1 MSAETTS
8 NSTAAPSTVKS
19 KAKSLVSSPARI
31 AILVAVLLFILSIV
45 EKVTGSTDISSP
57 GTSSATLR
65 FAIPLLMAGLGG
77 LWAERAGVINIG
89 LEGMMIVGTW
99 TGAWFG
105 FKHGPL
111 IGLLAAAFFG
121 LLSGLFHAILTVKIG
136 IDQAVSGL
144 AINLI
149 AAGGARYLS
158 GIFFPSVGG
167 DRTVSPPVDSFP
179 TFTVPGISP
188 LLQSIDEK
196 NIFYISN
203 VAGILNGFTKEISLV
218 TVSFLLFVPITSWIL
233 WRSKF
238 GLRMRFSGENP
249 MAAESLGI
257 NVYFIRYV
265 AISIS
270 GMLASLGGAYLAL
283 IASSVYREGQ
293 TAGRG
298 FIGLATVI
306 FGNWKPGGVFAG
318 SMLFGFTDALRVRQ
332 NESVMS
338 LIIVG
343 GIVAAL
349 LALYFVL
356 SKKWKPALYSSI
368 VAVFALWINKTV
380 DVIPQE
386 FVTVFPNF
394 ATLIVLTFL
403 AQRLTPPAAAGM
415 PYRRGSE

>member
-1 MSAETTS
+1 MATETKVHVKKIGK
-8 NSTAAPSTVKS
+8 ATVLFK
-19 KAKSLVSSPARI
+19 SPARI
-31 AILVAVLLFILSIV
+31 TLLIAGIFFILALV
-45 EKVTGSTDISSP
+45 ENLTGATDITSP
-57 GTSSATLR
+57 GTSGATLR

-99 TGAWFG
+99 TAAWFG
-105 FKHGPL
+105 YLHGPL
-111 IGLLAAAFFG
+111 MGFVAAAIFG
-121 LLSGLFHAILTVKIG
+121 LASGFFHAILTVKIG

-158 GIFFPSVGG
+158 GVFFPPVGG

-179 TFTVPGISP
+179 TFTIPVIAPI
-188 LLQSIDEK
+188 LESIDAQ
-196 NIFYISN
+196 NIFFISN
-203 VAGILNGFTKEISLV
+203 LAGILHGLTKEVSLV
-218 TVSFLLFVPITSWIL
+218 TIALLLLVPLTSWIL

-257 NVYFIRYV
+257 NVYRIRYIAV
-265 AISIS
+265 SVS

-283 IASSVYREGQ
+283 VASSVYREGQ

-318 SMLFGFTDALRVRQ
+318 SILFGFTDALRVRQ
-332 NESVMS
+332 SESVMS
-338 LIIVG
+338 LILVA
-343 GIVAAL
+343 GIVALALSIFYSINRRWKPGLISGSLAL
-349 LALYFVL
+349 LA
-356 SKKWKPALYSSI
+356 W
-368 VAVFALWINKTV
+368 WIHQRV

-403 AQRLTPPAAAGM
+403 AQRLTPPAMAGM

>member
-1 MSAETTS
+1 MTTKTPEKKS
-8 NSTAAPSTVKS
+8 SKVK
-19 KAKSLVSSPARI
+19 KFFTSPARI
-31 AILVAVLLFILSIV
+31 TLAIAGLFLIISLVELI
-45 EKVTGSTDISSP
+45 TGATDITSP
-57 GTSSATLR
+57 GTSGATLR

-99 TGAWFG
+99 TAAWFG
-105 FKHGPL
+105 YLHGPL
-111 IGLLAAAFFG
+111 VGFAAAAIFG
-121 LLSGLFHAILTVKIG
+121 LASGFFHAILTVKIG

-158 GIFFPSVGG
+158 GIFFPPVGG

-179 TFTVPGISP
+179 TFTIPIIAP
-188 LLQSIDEK
+188 LLEKIDAQ
-196 NIFYISN
+196 NIFFISN
-203 VAGILNGFTKEISLV
+203 LAGVLHGFTKDLSLV
-218 TVSFLLFVPITSWIL
+218 TVALLLLVPLSSWIL

-257 NVYFIRYV
+257 NVYRIRYI
-265 AISIS
+265 AISVS
-270 GMLASLGGAYLAL
+270 GMMASLGGAYLAL
-283 IASSVYREGQ
+283 VASSVYREGQ

-318 SMLFGFTDALRVRQ
+318 SILFGFTDALRVRQ
-332 NESVMS
+332 SESVMS
-338 LIIVG
+338 LLMVA
-343 GIVAAL
+343 GIVAAIL
-349 LALYFVL
+349 GIYYSIARRWKFAAISVVIALFG
-356 SKKWKPALYSSI
+356 
-368 VAVFALWINKTV
+368 LWVNQRV
-380 DVIPQE
+380 DTIPQE
-386 FVTVFPNF
+386 FVTAFPYF
-394 ATLIVLTFL
+394 ATLLVLTFL
-403 AQRLTPPAAAGM
+403 AQRLTPPAMAGM

>member
-1 MSAETTS
+1 MIAALFFIISA
-8 NSTAAPSTVKS
+8 
-19 KAKSLVSSPARI
+19 
-31 AILVAVLLFILSIV
+31 V
-45 EKVTGSTDISSP
+45 EVVTGSVDITSP
-57 GTSSATLR
+57 GTSGATLR

-99 TGAWFG
+99 TAAWFG
-105 FKHGPL
+105 YLHGPVVG
-111 IGLLAAAFFG
+111 ILAAAVFG
-121 LLSGLFHAILTVKIG
+121 LASGFFHAFLTVKVG

-149 AAGGARYLS
+149 AAGAARYLS
-158 GIFFPSVGG
+158 GIFFPPVGG
-167 DRTVSPPVDSFP
+167 DRTVSPPVDTLP
-179 TFTVPGISP
+179 TFTVPFVAP
-188 LLQSIDEK
+188 LLKSIDEK
-196 NIFYISN
+196 DIFFISN
-203 VAGILNGFTKEISLV
+203 ISGLLYGITRDLSIV
-218 TVSFLLFVPITSWIL
+218 TVALLALVPITSWIL

-257 NVYFIRYV
+257 NVYRTRYI

-283 IASSVYREGQ
+283 VASSVYREGQ

-306 FGNWKPGGVFAG
+306 FGNWKPSGVFAG
-318 SMLFGFTDALRVRQ
+318 SLLFGFTDALRVRQ
-332 NESVMS
+332 AESVMS
-338 LIIVG
+338 LIFAA
-343 GIVAAL
+343 GIVALL
-349 LALYFVL
+349 LAIYYSV
-356 SKKWKPALYSSI
+356 SRNWKPAGAYFGL
-368 VAVFALWINKTV
+368 AVFAWWVNQKV
-380 DVIPQE
+380 DTIPQE

-403 AQRLTPPAAAGM
+403 AQRLTPPAMAGM

>member
-1 MSAETTS
+1 MATESKVHVKKIGKA
-8 NSTAAPSTVKS
+8 TVLFK
-19 KAKSLVSSPARI
+19 SPARI
-31 AILVAVLLFILSIV
+31 TLLIAGIFFVLALVENL
-45 EKVTGSTDISSP
+45 TGATDITSP
-57 GTSSATLR
+57 GTSGATLR

-99 TGAWFG
+99 TAAWFG
-105 FKHGPL
+105 YLHGPL
-111 IGLLAAAFFG
+111 MGFVAAAIFG
-121 LLSGLFHAILTVKIG
+121 LASGFFHAILTVKIG

-158 GIFFPSVGG
+158 GVFFPPVGG

-179 TFTVPGISP
+179 TFTIPVIAPI
-188 LLQSIDEK
+188 LEKIDAQ
-196 NIFYISN
+196 NIFFISN
-203 VAGILNGFTKEISLV
+203 LAGILHGLTKDVSLV
-218 TVSFLLFVPITSWIL
+218 TIALLLLVPLTSWIL

-257 NVYFIRYV
+257 NVYRIRYI
-265 AISIS
+265 AISVS

-283 IASSVYREGQ
+283 VASSVYREGQ

-318 SMLFGFTDALRVRQ
+318 SILFGFTDALRVRQ
-332 NESVMS
+332 SESVMS
-338 LIIVG
+338 LIMVA
-343 GIVAAL
+343 GIVALALSIFYSINRRWKPGLISGSLAL
-349 LALYFVL
+349 LA
-356 SKKWKPALYSSI
+356 W
-368 VAVFALWINKTV
+368 WIHQRV

-403 AQRLTPPAAAGM
+403 AQRLTPPAMAGM

>member
-1 MSAETTS
+1 MATESKKEIKE
-8 NSTAAPSTVKS
+8 PSKVKS
-19 KAKSLVSSPARI
+19 LFKSPARI
-31 AILVAVLLFILSIV
+31 TLMIAGIFFILALV
-45 EKVTGSTDISSP
+45 ENLTGATDITSP
-57 GTSSATLR
+57 GTSGATLR

-99 TGAWFG
+99 TAAWFG
-105 FKHGPL
+105 YLHGPL
-111 IGLLAAAFFG
+111 MGFVAAAIFG
-121 LLSGLFHAILTVKIG
+121 LASGFFHAILTVKIG

-158 GIFFPSVGG
+158 GVFFPPVGG

-179 TFTVPGISP
+179 TFTIPVIAPI
-188 LLQSIDEK
+188 LESIDAQ
-196 NIFYISN
+196 NIFFISN
-203 VAGILNGFTKEISLV
+203 LAGILHGLTKEVSLV
-218 TVSFLLFVPITSWIL
+218 TIALLLLVPLTSWIL

-257 NVYFIRYV
+257 NVYRIRYI
-265 AISIS
+265 AISVS

-283 IASSVYREGQ
+283 VASSVYREGQ

-318 SMLFGFTDALRVRQ
+318 SILFGFTDALRVRQ
-332 NESVMS
+332 SESVMS
-338 LIIVG
+338 LIMVA
-343 GIVAAL
+343 GIVALALSIFYSINRRWKPGLISGSLAL
-349 LALYFVL
+349 LA
-356 SKKWKPALYSSI
+356 W
-368 VAVFALWINKTV
+368 WIHQRV

-386 FVTVFPNF
+386 FVTIFPNF

-403 AQRLTPPAAAGM
+403 AQRLTPPAMAGM

>member
-1 MSAETTS
+1 MATDTKNEIK
-8 NSTAAPSTVKS
+8 APSKVKS
-19 KAKSLVSSPARI
+19 LFKSPARI
-31 AILVAVLLFILSIV
+31 TLMIAGLFFVLSLVENL
-45 EKVTGSTDISSP
+45 TGATDISSP
-57 GTSSATLR
+57 GTSGATLR

-99 TGAWFG
+99 TAAWFG
-105 FKHGPL
+105 YLHGPL
-111 IGLLAAAFFG
+111 MGFVAAAIFG
-121 LLSGLFHAILTVKIG
+121 LASGFFHAILTVKIG

-158 GIFFPSVGG
+158 GVYFPPVGG
-167 DRTVSPPVDSFP
+167 DRTVSPPVDAFP
-179 TFTVPGISP
+179 TFTIPVIAPI
-188 LLQSIDEK
+188 LEKIDAQ
-196 NIFYISN
+196 NIFFISN
-203 VAGILNGFTKEISLV
+203 LAGLINGLVKDVSLV
-218 TVSFLLFVPITSWIL
+218 TVALLLLVPLTSWIL

-257 NVYFIRYV
+257 NVYHIRYI
-265 AISIS
+265 AISVS

-283 IASSVYREGQ
+283 VASSVYREGQ

-318 SMLFGFTDALRVRQ
+318 SILFGFTDALRVRQ
-332 NESVMS
+332 SESVMS
-338 LIIVG
+338 LIMVA
-343 GIVAAL
+343 GIVALVLSIFYSINRRWRPGLISGTLAL
-349 LALYFVL
+349 LA
-356 SKKWKPALYSSI
+356 W
-368 VAVFALWINKTV
+368 WIHQRV

>member
-1 MSAETTS
+1 MATDAQKEIK
-8 NSTAAPSTVKS
+8 APSKVKS
-19 KAKSLVSSPARI
+19 LFKSPARI
-31 AILVAVLLFILSIV
+31 TLLIAGIFFILALV
-45 EKVTGSTDISSP
+45 ENLTGATDITSP
-57 GTSSATLR
+57 GTSGATLR

-99 TGAWFG
+99 TAAWFG
-105 FKHGPL
+105 YLHGPL
-111 IGLLAAAFFG
+111 MGFVAAAIFG
-121 LLSGLFHAILTVKIG
+121 LASGFFHAILTVKIG

-158 GIFFPSVGG
+158 GVFFPPVGG

-179 TFTVPGISP
+179 TFTIPVIAPI
-188 LLQSIDEK
+188 LESIDAQ
-196 NIFYISN
+196 NIFFISN
-203 VAGILNGFTKEISLV
+203 LAGILHGLTKEVSLV
-218 TVSFLLFVPITSWIL
+218 TIALLLLVPLTSWIL

-257 NVYFIRYV
+257 NVYRIRYI
-265 AISIS
+265 AISVS

-283 IASSVYREGQ
+283 VASSVYREGQ

-318 SMLFGFTDALRVRQ
+318 SILFGFTDALRVRQ
-332 NESVMS
+332 SESVMS
-338 LIIVG
+338 LIMVA
-343 GIVAAL
+343 GIVALALSIFYSINRRWKPGLISGSLAL
-349 LALYFVL
+349 LA
-356 SKKWKPALYSSI
+356 W
-368 VAVFALWINKTV
+368 WIHQRV

-403 AQRLTPPAAAGM
+403 AQRLTPPAMAGM

>member
-1 MSAETTS
+1 MAT
-8 NSTAAPSTVKS
+8 KL
-19 KAKSLVSSPARI
+19 KSLFKSPARI
-31 AILVAVLLFILSIV
+31 AIFVAGLFLIISLVESL
-45 EKVTGSTDISSP
+45 TGATDISSP
-57 GTSSATLR
+57 GTSGATLR

-105 FKHGPL
+105 YRHGPL
-111 IGLLAAAFFG
+111 MGFVAAAIFG
-121 LLSGLFHAILTVKIG
+121 LASGFFHAILTVKIG

-158 GIFFPSVGG
+158 GIFFPPVGG
-167 DRTVSPPVDSFP
+167 DRTVSPPADSFP
-179 TFTVPGISP
+179 TFTIPGIAP
-188 LLQSIDEK
+188 FLESIDAK
-196 NIFYISN
+196 NIFFISN
-203 VAGILNGFTKEISLV
+203 LAGVLHGLTKDISLV
-218 TVSFLLFVPITSWIL
+218 TVAFLLLVPITSWIL

-257 NVYFIRYV
+257 NVYRIRYIAV
-265 AISIS
+265 SVS
-270 GMLASLGGAYLAL
+270 GMFASLGGAYLAL
-283 IASSVYREGQ
+283 VASSVYREGQ

-306 FGNWKPGGVFAG
+306 FGNWRPGGVFAG
-318 SMLFGFTDALRVRQ
+318 SILFGFTDALRVRQ

-338 LIIVG
+338 LIVVG
-343 GIVAAL
+343 GIVAFV
-349 LALYFVL
+349 LALFY
-356 SKKWKPALYSSI
+356 SISRRWKPAAISAVIALVTFWIHQSI
-368 VAVFALWINKTV
+368 DA
-380 DVIPQE
+380 IPQE
-386 FVTVFPNF
+386 FVTAFPYF
-394 ATLIVLTFL
+394 ATLIVLTYL
-403 AQRLTPPAAAGM
+403 AQRLTPPAMAGM

>member
-1 MSAETTS
+1 MATDTKKEIKASS
-8 NSTAAPSTVKS
+8 KVKS
-19 KAKSLVSSPARI
+19 LFKSPARI
-31 AILVAVLLFILSIV
+31 TLMVAGLFFVLSLVERL
-45 EKVTGSTDISSP
+45 TGATDISSP
-57 GTSSATLR
+57 GTSGATLR

-99 TGAWFG
+99 TAAWFG
-105 FKHGPL
+105 YLHGPL
-111 IGLLAAAFFG
+111 MGFVAAAIFG
-121 LLSGLFHAILTVKIG
+121 LASGFFHAILTVKIG

-158 GIFFPSVGG
+158 GVFFPPVGG

-179 TFTVPGISP
+179 TFTIPVIAPI
-188 LLQSIDEK
+188 LEKIDAQ
-196 NIFYISN
+196 NIFFISN
-203 VAGILNGFTKEISLV
+203 LAGILHGLTKEVSLV
-218 TVSFLLFVPITSWIL
+218 TIALLLLVPLTSWIL

-257 NVYFIRYV
+257 NVYRIRYI

-270 GMLASLGGAYLAL
+270 GMLASLGGAYLSL
-283 IASSVYREGQ
+283 VASSVYREGQ

-318 SMLFGFTDALRVRQ
+318 SILFGFTDALRVRQ
-332 NESVMS
+332 SESVMS
-338 LIIVG
+338 LIMVA
-343 GIVAAL
+343 GIVALVLSIFYSINRRWRPGLISGTLAL
-349 LALYFVL
+349 LA
-356 SKKWKPALYSSI
+356 W
-368 VAVFALWINKTV
+368 WIHQRV

>member
-1 MSAETTS
+1 MATDTKKEIK
-8 NSTAAPSTVKS
+8 APSKVKS
-19 KAKSLVSSPARI
+19 LFKSPARI
-31 AILVAVLLFILSIV
+31 TLMVAGLFFILALV
-45 EKVTGSTDISSP
+45 ESLTGATDISSP
-57 GTSSATLR
+57 GTSGATLR

-99 TGAWFG
+99 TAAWFG
-105 FKHGPL
+105 YLHGPL
-111 IGLLAAAFFG
+111 MGFVAAAIFG
-121 LLSGLFHAILTVKIG
+121 LASGFFHAILTVKIG

-158 GIFFPSVGG
+158 GVFFPPVGG

-179 TFTVPGISP
+179 TFTIPVIAPI
-188 LLQSIDEK
+188 LEKIDAQ
-196 NIFYISN
+196 NIFFVSN
-203 VAGILNGFTKEISLV
+203 LAGILHGLTKDVSLV
-218 TVSFLLFVPITSWIL
+218 TIALLLLVPLTSWIL

-257 NVYFIRYV
+257 NVYRIRYI
-265 AISIS
+265 AISVS

-283 IASSVYREGQ
+283 VASSVYREGQ

-318 SMLFGFTDALRVRQ
+318 SILFGFTDALRVRQ
-332 NESVMS
+332 SESVMS
-338 LIIVG
+338 LIMVA
-343 GIVAAL
+343 GIVAL
-349 LALYFVL
+349 VLSIFYSINRRWKPGLISGSLAL
-356 SKKWKPALYSSI
+356 
-368 VAVFALWINKTV
+368 VAWWIHQRV

-403 AQRLTPPAAAGM
+403 AQRLTPPAMAGM

>member
-1 MSAETTS
+1 MTTD
-8 NSTAAPSTVKS
+8 TKKEIKAPSKVKS
-19 KAKSLVSSPARI
+19 LFKSPARI
-31 AILVAVLLFILSIV
+31 TLMIAGLFFILALV
-45 EKVTGSTDISSP
+45 ESLTGASDITSP
-57 GTSSATLR
+57 GTSGATLR

-99 TGAWFG
+99 TAAWFG
-105 FKHGPL
+105 YLHGPL
-111 IGLLAAAFFG
+111 MGFVAAAIFG
-121 LLSGLFHAILTVKIG
+121 LASGFFHAILTVKIG

-158 GIFFPSVGG
+158 GVFFPPVGG

-179 TFTVPGISP
+179 TFTIPVIAPI
-188 LLQSIDEK
+188 LESIDAQ
-196 NIFYISN
+196 NIFFISN
-203 VAGILNGFTKEISLV
+203 LAGILHGLTKDVSLV
-218 TVSFLLFVPITSWIL
+218 TIALLLLVPLTSWIL

-257 NVYFIRYV
+257 NVYRIRYI
-265 AISIS
+265 AISVS

-283 IASSVYREGQ
+283 VASSVYREGQ

-318 SMLFGFTDALRVRQ
+318 SILFGFTDALRVRQ
-332 NESVMS
+332 SESVMS
-338 LIIVG
+338 LIMVA
-343 GIVAAL
+343 GIVALVLSIFYSINRRWKPGLISGSLAL
-349 LALYFVL
+349 LA
-356 SKKWKPALYSSI
+356 W
-368 VAVFALWINKTV
+368 WIHQRV

-403 AQRLTPPAAAGM
+403 AQRLTPPAMAGM

>member
-1 MSAETTS
+1 MATDSKVH
-8 NSTAAPSTVKS
+8 VKKIG
-19 KAKSLVSSPARI
+19 KAKVLFKSPARI
-31 AILVAVLLFILSIV
+31 TLLIAGIFFILALV
-45 EKVTGSTDISSP
+45 ENLTGATDITSP
-57 GTSSATLR
+57 GTSGATLR

-99 TGAWFG
+99 TAAWFG
-105 FKHGPL
+105 YLHGPL
-111 IGLLAAAFFG
+111 MGFVAAAIFG
-121 LLSGLFHAILTVKIG
+121 LASGFFHAILTVKIG

-158 GIFFPSVGG
+158 GVFFPPVGG

-179 TFTVPGISP
+179 TFTIPVIAPI
-188 LLQSIDEK
+188 LESIDAQ
-196 NIFYISN
+196 NIFFISN
-203 VAGILNGFTKEISLV
+203 LAGILHGLTKDVSLV
-218 TVSFLLFVPITSWIL
+218 TIALLLLVPLTSWIL

-257 NVYFIRYV
+257 NVYRIRYIAV
-265 AISIS
+265 SIS

-283 IASSVYREGQ
+283 VASSVYREGQ

-306 FGNWKPGGVFAG
+306 FGNWKPSGVFAG
-318 SMLFGFTDALRVRQ
+318 SILFGFTDALRVRQ
-332 NESVMS
+332 TESVMS
-338 LIIVG
+338 LIMVA
-343 GIVAAL
+343 GIVAL
-349 LALYFVL
+349 LL
-356 SKKWKPALYSSI
+356 SIFYSINRRWKPGLISGSIAL
-368 VAVFALWINKTV
+368 VAWWIHQRV

-403 AQRLTPPAAAGM
+403 AQRLTPPAMAGM

>member
-1 MSAETTS
+1 MATESKVH
-8 NSTAAPSTVKS
+8 VKS
-19 KAKSLVSSPARI
+19 IGKAKILFKSPARI
-31 AILVAVLLFILSIV
+31 TLLIAGVFFVLALVESL
-45 EKVTGSTDISSP
+45 TGATDISSP
-57 GTSSATLR
+57 GTSGATLR

-99 TGAWFG
+99 TAAWFG
-105 FKHGPL
+105 YLHGPL
-111 IGLLAAAFFG
+111 VGFLAAAIFG
-121 LLSGLFHAILTVKIG
+121 LASGFFHAILTVKIG

-158 GIFFPSVGG
+158 GVFFPPVGG

-179 TFTVPGISP
+179 TFTIPVIAPI
-188 LLQSIDEK
+188 LESIDAQ
-196 NIFYISN
+196 NIFFISN
-203 VAGILNGFTKEISLV
+203 LAGILHGLTKDVSLV
-218 TVSFLLFVPITSWIL
+218 TIALLLLVPLTSWIL

-257 NVYFIRYV
+257 NVYRIRYI
-265 AISIS
+265 AISVS

-283 IASSVYREGQ
+283 VASSVYREGQ

-318 SMLFGFTDALRVRQ
+318 SILFGFTDALRVRQ
-332 NESVMS
+332 SESVMS
-338 LIIVG
+338 LIMVA
-343 GIVAAL
+343 GIVAL
-349 LALYFVL
+349 VLSIFYSINRRWKPGLISGSLAL
-356 SKKWKPALYSSI
+356 
-368 VAVFALWINKTV
+368 VAWWIHQRV

-403 AQRLTPPAAAGM
+403 AQRLTPPAMAGM

>member
-1 MSAETTS
+1 MAT
-8 NSTAAPSTVKS
+8 KL
-19 KAKSLVSSPARI
+19 KSLFKSPARI
-31 AILVAVLLFILSIV
+31 AIFIAGLFLIISLVESL
-45 EKVTGSTDISSP
+45 TGATDISSP
-57 GTSSATLR
+57 GTSGATLR

-105 FKHGPL
+105 YLHGPL
-111 IGLLAAAFFG
+111 MGFVAAAIFG
-121 LLSGLFHAILTVKIG
+121 LASGFFHAILTVKIG

-158 GIFFPSVGG
+158 GIFFPPVGG
-167 DRTVSPPVDSFP
+167 DRTVSPPVDAFP
-179 TFTVPGISP
+179 TFTIPGIAP
-188 LLQSIDEK
+188 FLESIDAK
-196 NIFYISN
+196 DIFFISN
-203 VAGILNGFTKEISLV
+203 LAGVLHGLTKDISLV
-218 TVSFLLFVPITSWIL
+218 TAAFLLLVPITSWIL

-257 NVYFIRYV
+257 NVYRIRYIAV
-265 AISIS
+265 SVS
-270 GMLASLGGAYLAL
+270 GMFASLGGAYLAL
-283 IASSVYREGQ
+283 VASSVYREGQ

-306 FGNWKPGGVFAG
+306 FGNWRPGGVFAG
-318 SMLFGFTDALRVRQ
+318 SILFGFTDALRVRQ

-338 LIIVG
+338 LIVVA
-343 GIVAAL
+343 GIVAFG
-349 LALYFVL
+349 LALFY
-356 SKKWKPALYSSI
+356 SISRRWKPAAISAIIALVTFWIHQSI
-368 VAVFALWINKTV
+368 DA
-380 DVIPQE
+380 IPQE
-386 FVTVFPNF
+386 FVTAFPYF
-394 ATLIVLTFL
+394 ATLIVLTYL
-403 AQRLTPPAAAGM
+403 AQRLTPPAMAGM

>member
-1 MSAETTS
+1 MSTNTKA
-8 NSTAAPSTVKS
+8 V
-19 KAKSLVSSPARI
+19 KAKSFFKSPARI
-31 AILVAVLLFILSIV
+31 TLLIAALFFIISAVEVI
-45 EKVTGSTDISSP
+45 TGSVDITSP
-57 GTSSATLR
+57 GTSGATLR

-99 TGAWFG
+99 TAAWFG
-105 FKHGPL
+105 YLHGPVVG
-111 IGLLAAAFFG
+111 ILAAAVFG
-121 LLSGLFHAILTVKIG
+121 LASGFFHAFLTVKVG

-149 AAGGARYLS
+149 AAGAARYLS
-158 GIFFPSVGG
+158 GIFFPPVGG
-167 DRTVSPPVDSFP
+167 DRTVSPPVDTLP
-179 TFTVPGISP
+179 TFTVPFIAP
-188 LLQSIDEK
+188 LLKSIDEK
-196 NIFYISN
+196 DIFFISN
-203 VAGILNGFTKEISLV
+203 ISGLLYGITRDLSIV
-218 TVSFLLFVPITSWIL
+218 TVALLALVPITSWIL

-257 NVYFIRYV
+257 NVYRTRYI

-283 IASSVYREGQ
+283 VASSVYREGQ

-306 FGNWKPGGVFAG
+306 FGNWKPSGVFAG
-318 SMLFGFTDALRVRQ
+318 SLLFGFTDALRVRQ
-332 NESVMS
+332 AESVMS
-338 LIIVG
+338 LIFAA
-343 GIVAAL
+343 GIVALL
-349 LALYFVL
+349 LAIYYSV
-356 SKKWKPALYSSI
+356 SRNWKPAGAYFGL
-368 VAVFALWINKTV
+368 AVFAWWVNQKV
-380 DVIPQE
+380 DTIPQE

-403 AQRLTPPAAAGM
+403 AQRLTPPAMAGM

>member
-1 MSAETTS
+1 MATESKVH
-8 NSTAAPSTVKS
+8 VKS
-19 KAKSLVSSPARI
+19 IGKAKILFKSPARI
-31 AILVAVLLFILSIV
+31 TLLIAGVFFILALV
-45 EKVTGSTDISSP
+45 ESLTGATDISSP
-57 GTSSATLR
+57 GTSGATLR

-99 TGAWFG
+99 TAAWFG
-105 FKHGPL
+105 YLHGPL
-111 IGLLAAAFFG
+111 VGFVAAAIFG
-121 LLSGLFHAILTVKIG
+121 LASGFFHAILTVKIG

-158 GIFFPSVGG
+158 GVFFPPVGG

-179 TFTVPGISP
+179 TFTIPVIAPI
-188 LLQSIDEK
+188 LENIDAQ
-196 NIFYISN
+196 NIFFISN
-203 VAGILNGFTKEISLV
+203 LAGILHGLTKDVSLV
-218 TVSFLLFVPITSWIL
+218 TIALLLLVPLTSWIL

-257 NVYFIRYV
+257 NVYHIRYIAV
-265 AISIS
+265 SVS

-283 IASSVYREGQ
+283 VASSVYREGQ

-306 FGNWKPGGVFAG
+306 FGNWKPSGVFAG
-318 SMLFGFTDALRVRQ
+318 SILFGFTDALRVRQ
-332 NESVMS
+332 SESVMS
-338 LIIVG
+338 LIMVA
-343 GIVAAL
+343 GIVAL
-349 LALYFVL
+349 VLSIFYSINRRWKPGLISGSLAL
-356 SKKWKPALYSSI
+356 
-368 VAVFALWINKTV
+368 VAWWIHQRV

-403 AQRLTPPAAAGM
+403 AQRLTPPAMAGM

>member
-1 MSAETTS
+1 
-8 NSTAAPSTVKS
+8 VK
-19 KAKSLVSSPARI
+19 V
-31 AILVAVLLFILSIV
+31 
-45 EKVTGSTDISSP
+45 
-57 GTSSATLR
+57 
-65 FAIPLLMAGLGG
+65 
-77 LWAERAGVINIG
+77 
-89 LEGMMIVGTW
+89 
-99 TGAWFG
+99 
-105 FKHGPL
+105 
-111 IGLLAAAFFG
+111 
-121 LLSGLFHAILTVKIG
+121 G

-158 GIFFPSVGG
+158 GIFFPPVGG

-188 LLQSIDEK
+188 LLEKIDGK
-196 NIFYISN
+196 NIFFISN
-203 VAGILNGFTKEISLV
+203 IAGILNGFTKEISLV
-218 TVSFLLFVPITSWIL
+218 TVVFLLFVPITSWIL

-270 GMLASLGGAYLAL
+270 GMLASLGGAYLSL

-338 LIIVG
+338 LILVA
-343 GIVAAL
+343 GIVSAL
-349 LALYFVL
+349 LAIYFAF
-356 SKKWKPALYSSI
+356 SKRWKPVLYSTL
-368 VAVFALWINKTV
+368 VALLALWINKTV

-403 AQRLTPPAAAGM
+403 AQRLTPPAAAGV

>member
-1 MSAETTS
+1 MATESKVH
-8 NSTAAPSTVKS
+8 VKS
-19 KAKSLVSSPARI
+19 IGKAKILFKSPARI
-31 AILVAVLLFILSIV
+31 TLLIAGVFFILALV
-45 EKVTGSTDISSP
+45 ESLTGATDISSP
-57 GTSSATLR
+57 GTSGATLR

-99 TGAWFG
+99 TAAWFG
-105 FKHGPL
+105 YLHGPL
-111 IGLLAAAFFG
+111 VGFVAAAIFG
-121 LLSGLFHAILTVKIG
+121 LASGFFHAILTVKIG

-158 GIFFPSVGG
+158 GVFFPPVGG

-179 TFTVPGISP
+179 TFTIPVIAPI
-188 LLQSIDEK
+188 LESIDAQ
-196 NIFYISN
+196 NIFFISN
-203 VAGILNGFTKEISLV
+203 LAGILHGLTKDVSLV
-218 TVSFLLFVPITSWIL
+218 TIALLLLVPLTSWIL

-257 NVYFIRYV
+257 NVYRIRYIAV
-265 AISIS
+265 SVS

-283 IASSVYREGQ
+283 VASSVYREGQ

-318 SMLFGFTDALRVRQ
+318 SILFGFTDALRVRQ
-332 NESVMS
+332 SESVMS
-338 LIIVG
+338 LIMVA
-343 GIVAAL
+343 GIVAL
-349 LALYFVL
+349 VLSIFYSINRRWKPGLISGSLAL
-356 SKKWKPALYSSI
+356 
-368 VAVFALWINKTV
+368 VAWWIHQRV

-403 AQRLTPPAAAGM
+403 AQRLTPPAMAGM

>member
-1 MSAETTS
+1 MTTKTPEKKS
-8 NSTAAPSTVKS
+8 SKVK
-19 KAKSLVSSPARI
+19 KFFTSPARI
-31 AILVAVLLFILSIV
+31 TLAIAGLFFIISLVEL
-45 EKVTGSTDISSP
+45 VTGATDITSP
-57 GTSSATLR
+57 GTSGATLR

-77 LWAERAGVINIG
+77 LWAERVGVINIG

-99 TGAWFG
+99 TAAWFG
-105 FKHGPL
+105 YLHGPL
-111 IGLLAAAFFG
+111 VGFAAAAIFG
-121 LLSGLFHAILTVKIG
+121 LASGFFHAILTVKIG

-158 GIFFPSVGG
+158 GIFFPPVGG

-179 TFTVPGISP
+179 TFTIPIIAP
-188 LLQSIDEK
+188 LLEKIDAQ
-196 NIFYISN
+196 NIFFISN
-203 VAGILNGFTKEISLV
+203 LAGVLHGFTKDLSLV
-218 TVSFLLFVPITSWIL
+218 TVALLLLVPLSSWIL

-257 NVYFIRYV
+257 NVYRIRYI
-265 AISIS
+265 AISVS
-270 GMLASLGGAYLAL
+270 GMMASLGGAYLAL
-283 IASSVYREGQ
+283 VASSVYREGQ

-318 SMLFGFTDALRVRQ
+318 SILFGFTDALRVRQ
-332 NESVMS
+332 SESVMS
-338 LIIVG
+338 LLMVA
-343 GIVAAL
+343 GIVAAIL
-349 LALYFVL
+349 GIYYSIARR
-356 SKKWKPALYSSI
+356 WKFA
-368 VAVFALWINKTV
+368 AVSLGIAAFGLWVNQRV
-380 DVIPQE
+380 DLIPQE

-403 AQRLTPPAAAGM
+403 AQRLTPPAMAGM

>member
-1 MSAETTS
+1 MSTDTQAQTS
-8 NSTAAPSTVKS
+8 LKGR
-19 KAKSLVSSPARI
+19 AKSLVSSPAKI
-31 AILVAVLLFILSIV
+31 ALLVGVVLLILSLV
-45 EKVTGSTDISSP
+45 EQMTGSTDISSP
-57 GTSSATLR
+57 GTSGATLR

-105 FKHGPL
+105 FNHGPL
-111 IGLLAAAFFG
+111 VGFIAAGFFG

-158 GIFFPSVGG
+158 GVFFPPVGG
-167 DRTVSPPVDSFP
+167 DRTVSPPVDAFP
-179 TFTVPGISP
+179 TFTIPGISP
-188 LLQSIDEK
+188 LLENIDGK
-196 NIFYISN
+196 NLFFISN
-203 VAGILNGFTKEISLV
+203 IAGMLNGFTKEISLV
-218 TVSFLLFVPITSWIL
+218 TVIFLLFVPLTSWIL

-257 NVYFIRYV
+257 NVYRIRYI
-265 AISIS
+265 AISVS
-270 GMLASLGGAYLAL
+270 GMLASLGGAYLSL
-283 IASSVYREGQ
+283 VASSVYREGQ

-306 FGNWKPGGVFAG
+306 FGNWRPGGVFAG
-318 SMLFGFTDALRVRQ
+318 SMLFGFTDALRVRE

-338 LIIVG
+338 LILVA
-343 GIVAAL
+343 GIAAAL
-349 LALYFVL
+349 LSIKFAI
-356 SKKWKPALYSSI
+356 SRKWKPAAYSAL
-368 VAVFALWINKTV
+368 VAIFALWLNRTV

-403 AQRLTPPAAAGM
+403 AQRLTPPAAAGV

>member
-1 MSAETTS
+1 MATESKIHI
-8 NSTAAPSTVKS
+8 KS
-19 KAKSLVSSPARI
+19 IGKAKILFKSPARI
-31 AILVAVLLFILSIV
+31 TLMIAGLFFVLSLVESL
-45 EKVTGSTDISSP
+45 TGASDISSP
-57 GTSSATLR
+57 GTSGATLR

-99 TGAWFG
+99 TAAWFG
-105 FKHGPL
+105 YLHGPL
-111 IGLLAAAFFG
+111 MGFVAAAIFG
-121 LLSGLFHAILTVKIG
+121 LASGFFHAILTVKIG

-158 GIFFPSVGG
+158 GVYFPPVGG
-167 DRTVSPPVDSFP
+167 DRTVSPPVDAFP
-179 TFTVPGISP
+179 TFTIPVIAPI
-188 LLQSIDEK
+188 LEKIDAQ
-196 NIFYISN
+196 NIFFISN
-203 VAGILNGFTKEISLV
+203 LAGVLNGLVKDVSLV
-218 TVSFLLFVPITSWIL
+218 TIALLLLVPLTSWIL

-257 NVYFIRYV
+257 NVYHIRYI
-265 AISIS
+265 AISVS

-283 IASSVYREGQ
+283 VASSVYREGQ

-318 SMLFGFTDALRVRQ
+318 SILFGFTDALRVRQ
-332 NESVMS
+332 SESVMS
-338 LIIVG
+338 LIMVA
-343 GIVAAL
+343 GIVAL
-349 LALYFVL
+349 VL
-356 SKKWKPALYSSI
+356 SIFYSINRRWRPGLISGVIAL
-368 VAVFALWINKTV
+368 AALWIHQRV

>member
-1 MSAETTS
+1 MSTNTK
-8 NSTAAPSTVKS
+8 AA
-19 KAKSLVSSPARI
+19 KAKSFFKSPARI
-31 AILVAVLLFILSIV
+31 TLSIAALFFIISAV
-45 EKVTGSTDISSP
+45 EVITDSVDITSP
-57 GTSSATLR
+57 GTSGATLR

-99 TGAWFG
+99 TAAWFG
-105 FKHGPL
+105 YLHGPVVG
-111 IGLLAAAFFG
+111 ILAAAVFG
-121 LLSGLFHAILTVKIG
+121 LASGFFHAFLTVKVG

-149 AAGGARYLS
+149 AAGAARYLS
-158 GIFFPSVGG
+158 GIFFPPVGG
-167 DRTVSPPVDSFP
+167 DRTVSPPVDTLP
-179 TFTVPGISP
+179 TFTVPFIAP
-188 LLQSIDEK
+188 LLKSIDEK
-196 NIFYISN
+196 DIFFISN
-203 VAGILNGFTKEISLV
+203 ISGLLYGITRDLSIV
-218 TVSFLLFVPITSWIL
+218 TVALLALVPITSWIL

-257 NVYFIRYV
+257 NVYRTRYI

-283 IASSVYREGQ
+283 VASSVYREGQ

-306 FGNWKPGGVFAG
+306 FGNWKPSGVFAG
-318 SMLFGFTDALRVRQ
+318 SLLFGFTDALRVRQ
-332 NESVMS
+332 AESVMS
-338 LIIVG
+338 LIFAA
-343 GIVAAL
+343 GIVALL
-349 LALYFVL
+349 LAIYYSV
-356 SKKWKPALYSSI
+356 SRNWKPAGAYFGL
-368 VAVFALWINKTV
+368 AVFAWWVNQKV
-380 DVIPQE
+380 DTIPQE

-403 AQRLTPPAAAGM
+403 AQRLTPPAMAGM

>member
-1 MSAETTS
+1 MATDTKKEIK
-8 NSTAAPSTVKS
+8 APSKVKS
-19 KAKSLVSSPARI
+19 LFKSPARI
-31 AILVAVLLFILSIV
+31 TLLIAGIFFILALV
-45 EKVTGSTDISSP
+45 ENLTGATDITSP
-57 GTSSATLR
+57 GTSGATLR

-99 TGAWFG
+99 TAAWFG
-105 FKHGPL
+105 YLHGPL
-111 IGLLAAAFFG
+111 MGFVAAAIFG
-121 LLSGLFHAILTVKIG
+121 LASGFFHAILTVKIG

-158 GIFFPSVGG
+158 GVFFPPVGG

-179 TFTVPGISP
+179 TFTIPVIAPI
-188 LLQSIDEK
+188 LESIDAQ
-196 NIFYISN
+196 NIFFISN
-203 VAGILNGFTKEISLV
+203 LAGILHGLTKEVSLV
-218 TVSFLLFVPITSWIL
+218 TIALLLLVPMTSWIL

-257 NVYFIRYV
+257 NVYRIRYI
-265 AISIS
+265 AISVS

-283 IASSVYREGQ
+283 VASSVYREGQ

-318 SMLFGFTDALRVRQ
+318 SILFGFTDALRVRQ
-332 NESVMS
+332 SESVMS
-338 LIIVG
+338 LIMVA
-343 GIVAAL
+343 GIVALALSIFYSINRRWKPGLISGSLAL
-349 LALYFVL
+349 LA
-356 SKKWKPALYSSI
+356 W
-368 VAVFALWINKTV
+368 WIHQRV

-403 AQRLTPPAAAGM
+403 AQRLTPPAMAGM

>member
-1 MSAETTS
+1 M
-8 NSTAAPSTVKS
+8 
-19 KAKSLVSSPARI
+19 I
-31 AILVAVLLFILSIV
+31 AGLFFILALV
-45 EKVTGSTDISSP
+45 ESLTGATDISSP
-57 GTSSATLR
+57 GTSGATLR

-99 TGAWFG
+99 TAAWFG
-105 FKHGPL
+105 YLHGPL
-111 IGLLAAAFFG
+111 MGFVAAAIFG
-121 LLSGLFHAILTVKIG
+121 LASGFFHAILTVKIG

-158 GIFFPSVGG
+158 GVFFPPVGG

-179 TFTVPGISP
+179 TFTIPVIAPI
-188 LLQSIDEK
+188 LESIDAQ
-196 NIFYISN
+196 NIFFISN
-203 VAGILNGFTKEISLV
+203 LAGILHGLTKEVSLV
-218 TVSFLLFVPITSWIL
+218 TIALLLLVPLTSWIL

-257 NVYFIRYV
+257 NVYRIRYI
-265 AISIS
+265 AISVS

-283 IASSVYREGQ
+283 VASSVYREGQ

-318 SMLFGFTDALRVRQ
+318 SILFGFTDALRVRQ
-332 NESVMS
+332 SESVMS
-338 LIIVG
+338 LIMVA
-343 GIVAAL
+343 GIVAL
-349 LALYFVL
+349 VLSIFYSINRRWKPGLISGSLAL
-356 SKKWKPALYSSI
+356 
-368 VAVFALWINKTV
+368 VAWWIHQRV

-403 AQRLTPPAAAGM
+403 AQRLTPPAMAGM

>member
-1 MSAETTS
+1 MATDTKKEIK
-8 NSTAAPSTVKS
+8 APSKVKS
-19 KAKSLVSSPARI
+19 LFKSPARI
-31 AILVAVLLFILSIV
+31 TLMIAGIFFILALV
-45 EKVTGSTDISSP
+45 ENLTGATDITSP
-57 GTSSATLR
+57 GTSGATLR

-99 TGAWFG
+99 TAAWFG
-105 FKHGPL
+105 YLHGPL
-111 IGLLAAAFFG
+111 MGFVAAAIFG
-121 LLSGLFHAILTVKIG
+121 LASGFFHAILTVKIG

-158 GIFFPSVGG
+158 GVFFPPVGG

-179 TFTVPGISP
+179 TFTIPVIAPI
-188 LLQSIDEK
+188 LESIDAQ
-196 NIFYISN
+196 NIFFISN
-203 VAGILNGFTKEISLV
+203 LAGILHGLTKEVSLV
-218 TVSFLLFVPITSWIL
+218 TIALLLLVPLTSWIL

-257 NVYFIRYV
+257 NVYRIRYI

-283 IASSVYREGQ
+283 VASSVYREGQ

-318 SMLFGFTDALRVRQ
+318 SILFGFTDALRVRQ
-332 NESVMS
+332 SESVMS
-338 LIIVG
+338 LIMVA
-343 GIVAAL
+343 GIVAL
-349 LALYFVL
+349 VLSIFYSINRRWKPGLISGSLAL
-356 SKKWKPALYSSI
+356 
-368 VAVFALWINKTV
+368 VAWWIHQRV

-403 AQRLTPPAAAGM
+403 AQRLTPPAMAGM

>member
-1 MSAETTS
+1 MIAGLFF
-8 NSTAAPSTVKS
+8 VL
-19 KAKSLVSSPARI
+19 SLVER
-31 AILVAVLLFILSIV
+31 L
-45 EKVTGSTDISSP
+45 TGATDISSP
-57 GTSSATLR
+57 GTSGATLR

-99 TGAWFG
+99 TAAWFG
-105 FKHGPL
+105 YLHGPL
-111 IGLLAAAFFG
+111 VGFVAAAIFG
-121 LLSGLFHAILTVKIG
+121 LASGFFHAILTVKIG

-158 GIFFPSVGG
+158 GVFFPPVGG

-179 TFTVPGISP
+179 TFTIPVIAPI
-188 LLQSIDEK
+188 LEKIDAQ
-196 NIFYISN
+196 NIFFISN
-203 VAGILNGFTKEISLV
+203 LAGVLNGLVKEVSLV
-218 TVSFLLFVPITSWIL
+218 TIALLLLVPLTSWIL

-257 NVYFIRYV
+257 NVYHIRYI

-283 IASSVYREGQ
+283 VASSVYREGQ

-306 FGNWKPGGVFAG
+306 FGNWKPSGVFAG
-318 SMLFGFTDALRVRQ
+318 SILFGFTDALRVRQ
-332 NESVMS
+332 SESVMS
-338 LIIVG
+338 LIMVA
-343 GIVAAL
+343 GIVA
-349 LALYFVL
+349 LALSIFY
-356 SKKWKPALYSSI
+356 SINRRWKPGLISGALAL
-368 VAVFALWINKTV
+368 VAWWIHQRV

-403 AQRLTPPAAAGM
+403 AQRLTPPAMAGM

>member
-1 MSAETTS
+1 MSKDTQTKVK
-8 NSTAAPSTVKS
+8 PSS
-19 KAKSLVSSPARI
+19 KAKSFFKSPARI
-31 AILVAVLLFILSIV
+31 TLLIAGLFFIIALVESITGAV
-45 EKVTGSTDISSP
+45 DISSP
-57 GTSSATLR
+57 GTSGATLR

-99 TGAWFG
+99 TAAWFG
-105 FKHGPL
+105 YLHGPWV
-111 IGLLAAAFFG
+111 GLMAAAVFG
-121 LLSGLFHAILTVKIG
+121 LASGFFHAILTVKIG

-149 AAGGARYLS
+149 AAGAARYLS

-167 DRTVSPPVDSFP
+167 DRTVSPPVDTLPS
-179 TFTVPGISP
+179 FTVPVVAP
-188 LLQSIDEK
+188 FLKSIDEK
-196 NIFYISN
+196 EIFFVSN
-203 VAGILNGFTKEISLV
+203 VAGLLYGITRDLSVV
-218 TVSFLLFVPITSWIL
+218 TVGLLLLVPLTSWIL

-257 NVYFIRYV
+257 NVYRTRYI
-265 AISIS
+265 AISVS

-283 IASSVYREGQ
+283 VASSVYREGQ

-306 FGNWKPGGVFAG
+306 FGNWRPSGVFAG
-318 SMLFGFTDALRVRQ
+318 SILFGFTDALRVRQ
-332 NESVMS
+332 NESVMA
-338 LIIVG
+338 LVMVAGII
-343 GIVAAL
+343 AL
-349 LALYFVL
+349 LLAIFYSV
-356 SKKWKPALYSSI
+356 SRRWKPAAISGVIAL
-368 VAVFALWINKTV
+368 VAFWINQRVET
-380 DVIPQE
+380 IPQE

-403 AQRLTPPAAAGM
+403 AQRLTPPAMAGL

>member
-1 MSAETTS
+1 MATESKVH
-8 NSTAAPSTVKS
+8 VKS
-19 KAKSLVSSPARI
+19 IGKAKILFKSPARI
-31 AILVAVLLFILSIV
+31 TLLIAGLFFILALV
-45 EKVTGSTDISSP
+45 ESLTGATDISSP
-57 GTSSATLR
+57 GTSGATLR

-99 TGAWFG
+99 TAAWFG
-105 FKHGPL
+105 YLHGPL
-111 IGLLAAAFFG
+111 MGFVAAAIFG
-121 LLSGLFHAILTVKIG
+121 LASGFFHAILTVKIG

-158 GIFFPSVGG
+158 GVFFPPVGG

-179 TFTVPGISP
+179 TFTIPVIAPI
-188 LLQSIDEK
+188 LESIDAQ
-196 NIFYISN
+196 NIFFISN
-203 VAGILNGFTKEISLV
+203 LAGILHGLTKDVSLV
-218 TVSFLLFVPITSWIL
+218 TIALLLLVPLTSWIL

-257 NVYFIRYV
+257 NVYRIRYV
-265 AISIS
+265 AISVS

-283 IASSVYREGQ
+283 VASSVYREGQ

-318 SMLFGFTDALRVRQ
+318 SILFGFTDALRVRQ
-332 NESVMS
+332 SESVMS
-338 LIIVG
+338 LIMVA
-343 GIVAAL
+343 GIVAL
-349 LALYFVL
+349 VLSIFYSINRRWKPGLISGSLAL
-356 SKKWKPALYSSI
+356 
-368 VAVFALWINKTV
+368 VAWWIHQRV

-403 AQRLTPPAAAGM
+403 AQRLTPPAMAGM

>member
-1 MSAETTS
+1 M
-8 NSTAAPSTVKS
+8 TAKTPEKKRS
-19 KAKSLVSSPARI
+19 KAKKFFTSPARI
-31 AILVAVLLFILSIV
+31 TLAIAGLFFIISLVELI
-45 EKVTGSTDISSP
+45 TGATDITSP
-57 GTSSATLR
+57 GTSGATLR

-77 LWAERAGVINIG
+77 LWAERVGVINIG

-99 TGAWFG
+99 TAAWFG
-105 FKHGPL
+105 YLHGPL
-111 IGLLAAAFFG
+111 VGFAAAAIFG
-121 LLSGLFHAILTVKIG
+121 LASGFFHAVLTVKIG

-158 GIFFPSVGG
+158 GIFFPPVGG

-179 TFTVPGISP
+179 TFTIPIIAP
-188 LLQSIDEK
+188 LLEKIDSQ
-196 NIFYISN
+196 NIFFISN
-203 VAGILNGFTKEISLV
+203 LAGVLHGLTKDLSLV
-218 TVSFLLFVPITSWIL
+218 TVALLLLVPLTSWIL

-257 NVYFIRYV
+257 NVYRIRYI

-270 GMLASLGGAYLAL
+270 GMMASLGGAYLAL
-283 IASSVYREGQ
+283 VASSVYREGQ

-332 NESVMS
+332 SESVMS
-338 LIIVG
+338 LVMVA
-343 GIVAAL
+343 GIVAAIL
-349 LALYFVL
+349 GIYYSIARR
-356 SKKWKPALYSSI
+356 WKFAAISI
-368 VAVFALWINKTV
+368 GVAFFGLWINQRV
-380 DVIPQE
+380 DIIPQE

-394 ATLIVLTFL
+394 TTLIVLTFL
-403 AQRLTPPAAAGM
+403 AQRLTPPAMAGM
-415 PYRRGSE
+415 PYRRGS

>member
-1 MSAETTS
+1 MAIDA
-8 NSTAAPSTVKS
+8 NKA
-19 KAKSLVSSPARI
+19 AKSTGKVKTFFKSPARI
-31 AILVAVLLFILSIV
+31 TLVVAALFFIISLV
-45 EKVTGSTDISSP
+45 ESLTGATDISSP
-57 GTSSATLR
+57 GTSGATLR
-65 FAIPLLMAGLGG
+65 FAIPLLRAGLGG

-99 TGAWFG
+99 TAAWFG
-105 FKHGPL
+105 YLHGPL
-111 IGLLAAAFFG
+111 IGFAAAAFFG
-121 LLSGLFHAILTVKIG
+121 LASGFFHAILTVKIG

-158 GIFFPSVGG
+158 GIFFPPVGG

-179 TFTVPGISP
+179 TFTIPIIAP
-188 LLQSIDEK
+188 FLESIDSK
-196 NIFYISN
+196 DIFFISN
-203 VAGILNGFTKEISLV
+203 LAGILHGLTKDVSLV
-218 TVSFLLFVPITSWIL
+218 TIALLLLVPLTSWIL

-257 NVYFIRYV
+257 DVYRIRYI

-270 GMLASLGGAYLAL
+270 GMLASLGGAYLSL
-283 IASSVYREGQ
+283 VASSVYREGQ

-306 FGNWKPGGVFAG
+306 FGNWRPGGVFAG
-318 SMLFGFTDALRVRQ
+318 SILFGFTDALRVRQ
-332 NESVMS
+332 SESVMS
-338 LIIVG
+338 LIMVA
-343 GIVAAL
+343 GIVAL
-349 LALYFVL
+349 VLALYY
-356 SKKWKPALYSSI
+356 SISRQWKPGAISAVLAL
-368 VAVFALWINKTV
+368 VAFWIHQRV

-403 AQRLTPPAAAGM
+403 AQRLTPPAMAGM

>member
-1 MSAETTS
+1 MATDIKKEVK
-8 NSTAAPSTVKS
+8 APSKVKS
-19 KAKSLVSSPARI
+19 LFKSPARI
-31 AILVAVLLFILSIV
+31 TLMIAGLFFILALV
-45 EKVTGSTDISSP
+45 ESLTGATDISSP
-57 GTSSATLR
+57 GTSGATLR

-99 TGAWFG
+99 TAAWFG
-105 FKHGPL
+105 YLHGPL
-111 IGLLAAAFFG
+111 MGFVAAAIFG
-121 LLSGLFHAILTVKIG
+121 LASGFFHAILTVKIG

-158 GIFFPSVGG
+158 GVFFPPVGG

-179 TFTVPGISP
+179 TFTIPVIAPI
-188 LLQSIDEK
+188 LESIDAQ
-196 NIFYISN
+196 NIFFISN
-203 VAGILNGFTKEISLV
+203 LAGILHGLTKDVSLV
-218 TVSFLLFVPITSWIL
+218 TIALLLLVPLTSWIL

-257 NVYFIRYV
+257 NVYRIRYI
-265 AISIS
+265 AISVS

-283 IASSVYREGQ
+283 VASSVYREGQ

-318 SMLFGFTDALRVRQ
+318 SILFGFTDALRVRQ
-332 NESVMS
+332 SESVMS
-338 LIIVG
+338 LIMVA
-343 GIVAAL
+343 GIVALVLSIFYSINRRWKPGLISGSLAL
-349 LALYFVL
+349 LA
-356 SKKWKPALYSSI
+356 W
-368 VAVFALWINKTV
+368 WIHQRV

-403 AQRLTPPAAAGM
+403 AQRLTPPAMAGM